1 MIKDMFWNH
10 IKKFD
15 WILLGT
21 ALAIVGLGL
30 VSIWSSSS
38 SHFTSSDYSNIYKQV
53 VFLLVSLVAMIGVSF
68 IDSRTIRENPAI
80 LMVFYSIC
88 VILLIGIFFFAP
100 EIKGI
105 RSWYKIGFVSF
116 DPIEPTKLI
125 LILILAKY
133 FSKRH
138 VELYNLKHIIFSGI
152 YVAVPAILIF
162 LHPELGSVAILL
174 MIWLSIL
181 FISGIRL
188 RHFLL
193 MILVFIV
200 TLVMGWNIILK
211 DYQKDR
217 LIGFVSPQEDPLGK
231 GWNQNQSKI
240 SIGSGGLLGTGIGQG
255 SQTQYGFL
263 PEPHT
268 DFIFSAIAEEMGFLG
283 VFILLGSFMLL
294 YYRILRIA
302 LNAKSN
308 FCRLFA
314 SGVAVSI
321 FAQMFINIGM
331 NLGILPVIGIPL
343 PLVSYGGSNLL
354 FNFIALGILQNM
366 KMTEA

>member
-1 MIKDMFWNH
+1 MSFWNH

-15 WILLGT
+15 WLLIGS
-21 ALAIVGLGL
+21 ALLLVGFGL
-30 VSIWSSSS
+30 FSIWSSSS
-38 SHFTSSDYSNIYKQV
+38 SHFTSSDYSNFYKQIF
-53 VFLLVSLVAMIGVSF
+53 FLVISFLTLITVSF
-68 IDSRTIRENPAI
+68 VDNRTIRENPAI
-80 LMVFYSIC
+80 MFIFYLVC
-88 VILLIGIFFFAP
+88 VVLLIGVFFFAP

-105 RSWYKIGFVSF
+105 QSWYKIGFVSF

-138 VELYNLKHIIFSGI
+138 VELYNLKHIIYSGA
-152 YVAVPAILIF
+152 YVALPALLIF
-162 LHPELGSVAILL
+162 FQPEFGSVAILL
-174 MIWLSIL
+174 MIWISIL
-181 FISGIRL
+181 FISGIRI

-193 MILVFIV
+193 LVLVFILTGV
-200 TLVMGWNIILK
+200 LGWNVLLK

-217 LIGFVSPQEDPLGK
+217 LFGFIAPHEDPLGK

-240 SIGSGGLLGTGIGQG
+240 SIGAGGLLGTGIGKG

-268 DFIFSAIAEEMGFLG
+268 DFIFSAIAEEMGFVG
-283 VFILLGSFMLL
+283 VFILLGLFMLL
-294 YYRILRIA
+294 YIRILKIA
-302 LNAKSN
+302 FNARSN

-314 SGVAVSI
+314 SGVAISI

-331 NLGILPVIGIPL
+331 NLGLLPVIGIPL
-343 PLVSYGGSNLL
+343 PLVSYGGSNLI

-366 KMTEA
+366 KITEA